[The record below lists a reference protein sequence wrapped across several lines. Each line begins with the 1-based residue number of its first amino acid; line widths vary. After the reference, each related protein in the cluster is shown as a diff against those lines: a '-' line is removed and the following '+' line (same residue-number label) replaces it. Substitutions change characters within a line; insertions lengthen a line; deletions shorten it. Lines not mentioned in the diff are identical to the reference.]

1 MSSITH
7 YVGKVENKRIFLI
20 CENEKGQKVQVPH
33 INFMTEQG
41 LTAVAYHDATP
52 KQPYKFL
59 NTLELARFMT
69 GRDIEGSILPTPQQ
83 QRIEHLK
90 WMAKALKD
98 PKFADAEE
106 EYSSL
111 VSLGLEIPTEKSTDW
126 QKYIEYLLNW
136 AKDHKDEVFEGCSPA
151 CYDEFCDNDLYED
164 DNE

>member
-33 INFMTEQG
+33 IDFMTEQG
-41 LTAVAYHDATP
+41 LTAVAYHDVTL

-98 PKFADAEE
+98 PKFAEL
-106 EYSSL
+106 YN
-111 VSLGLEIPTEKSTDW
+111 EIMNKR
-126 QKYIEYLLNW
+126 K
-136 AKDHKDEVFEGCSPA
+136 
-151 CYDEFCDNDLYED
+151 
-164 DNE
+164 